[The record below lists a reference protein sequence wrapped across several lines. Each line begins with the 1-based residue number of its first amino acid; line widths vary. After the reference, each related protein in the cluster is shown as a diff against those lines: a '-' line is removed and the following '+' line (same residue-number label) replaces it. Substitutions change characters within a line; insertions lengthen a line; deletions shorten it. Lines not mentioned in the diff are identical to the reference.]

1 MAEPLTPAIIVLAL
15 GAGALGFPD
24 ALRLL
29 LLRDVAEARSPVLD
43 IAVCAVAM
51 AALTAYALGAV
62 LLARFVRK
70 AGPGAEERGA
80 PRARRTD
87 PFARLTLAVSLGA
100 AGLVCAC
107 LVAESG
113 ARGLALLCRRI
124 VHDVAG
130 ESEPSH
136 VVVSVLVAIA
146 AVLVPCIATRRLL
159 LRGFRGEDSAHGA
172 AAASSPTAR
181 VSVTA
186 QLAAG
191 Y

>member
-1 MAEPLTPAIIVLAL
+1 MAEPLTPTIIALAL

-29 LLRDVAEARSPVLD
+29 RRDVAGRRSPPLD
-43 IAVCAVAM
+43 IAVCAFAM
-51 AALTAYALGAV
+51 LVLTAYALGAL

-70 AGPGAEERGA
+70 AGPGAGAGGHPPA

-100 AGLVCAC
+100 AALVFAC
-107 LVAESG
+107 LVAEPG
-113 ARGLALLCRRI
+113 ARGFAFLCRRI

-136 VVVSVLVAIA
+136 VVVDN
-146 AVLVPCIATRRLL
+146 P
-159 LRGFRGEDSAHGA
+159 GA
-172 AAASSPTAR
+172 
-181 VSVTA
+181 
-186 QLAAG
+186 
-191 Y
+191 